1 MVGETLASM
10 RDEGLLGIETPVPT
24 YVSVKEAVLPFNRF
38 ADVDPVLGPE
48 MRSTGEVMGIG
59 DNFGIAFAKA
69 QLAAGSRLPDTGCV
83 FFSLR
88 DRDKDGGIDVAREFV
103 ELGFTLA
110 ATAGTS
116 AALRAA
122 GVAVDVEVG
131 KVADGAVSAVD
142 LLASG
147 AVHLVVNTPSGSGAR
162 ADGMAIRAASSRH
175 TVPCLTTLAAARA
188 AIAGIRETRTH
199 GWRVTS
205 LQELHG

>member
-1 MVGETLASM
+1 MA
-10 RDEGLLGIETPVPT
+10 RD
-24 YVSVKEAVLPFNRF
+24 
-38 ADVDPVLGPE
+38 
-48 MRSTGEVMGIG
+48 
-59 DNFGIAFAKA
+59 
-69 QLAAGSRLPDTGCV
+69 
-83 FFSLR
+83 
-88 DRDKDGGIDVAREFV
+88 FV

-116 AALRAA
+116 VALRGA
-122 GVAVDVEVG
+122 GIPVDVEVG
-131 KVADGAVSAVD
+131 KVADGAISAVD

-147 AVHLVVNTPSGSGAR
+147 AVHLVVNSPSGSGAR

-188 AIAGIRETRTH
+188 AIAGIRETRAH